1 MLSLNLTLFFSLDFS
16 SFLLITFHV
25 TMGNFFSCPL
35 PRSFYRSQF
44 SCFCSIKTCALLL
57 LLSVGAGD
65 AFSSL
70 GVTRVVRVLCNFF
83 FIHYPVVFIVCV
95 IFEAICIVCMCGDVS
110 KKKPRMRRRKCF
122 IKKNR

>member
-25 TMGNFFSCPL
+25 TMGTFFSCPL
-35 PRSFYRSQF
+35 PRSFYRFQF

-57 LLSVGAGD
+57 LLSVLVML
-65 AFSSL
+65 FSSL

-110 KKKPRMRRRKCF
+110 KKSHVCDDASVS
-122 IKKNR
+122 